1 VDADWGVAVIGIKPG
16 VLKESKPHEYAMRF
30 IFGGVCTVAAGLIA
44 KKFGPGVGGLFLA
57 FPAIF
62 PASASLIESH
72 EKRRKKE
79 AGIDGTRRGRDAAA
93 LDAAG
98 AALAAIALVT
108 FAAVVWLLL
117 DGHSAVWVIAAA
129 SVVWGAVS
137 VGLWWARR
145 MLFHFWARRHIRATR
160 AQGVLLKP

>member
-1 VDADWGVAVIGIKPG
+1 MIGIKPE
-16 VLKESKPHEYAMRF
+16 VLKECKPHEYAMRF
-30 IFGGVCTVAAGLIA
+30 IFGGVCTAAAGLIA

-79 AGIDGTRRGRDAAA
+79 AGMDGTRRGRDAAA
-93 LDAAG
+93 VDAAG
-98 AALAAIALVT
+98 AALAAIALVA

-117 DGHSAVWVIAAA
+117 DGRSAVWVIVAAT
-129 SVVWGAVS
+129 VVWGAVS

-145 MLFHFWARRHIRATR
+145 TLVHLWARRHIRAIR
-160 AQGVLLKP
+160 AQEVLAKR

>member
-1 VDADWGVAVIGIKPG
+1 MIGLKPG
-16 VLKESKPHEYAMRF
+16 ALKESKPHEYAMRF
-30 IFGGVCTVAAGLIA
+30 IFGGVCTAAAGLIA
-44 KKFGPGVGGLFLA
+44 KKFGPGMGGLFLA

-79 AGIDGTRRGRDAAA
+79 AGMDGTRRGRDAAA
-93 LDAAG
+93 VDAAG
-98 AALAAIALVT
+98 AALAAIALVA

-117 DGHSAVWVIAAA
+117 DGRGAVWVIVAAT
-129 SVVWGAVS
+129 VVWGGAS

-145 MLFHFWARRHIRATR
+145 TLVHLWARRHIRAIR
-160 AQGVLLKP
+160 AQEVLAKR